1 MLYSKAIAMTALSDL
16 KPTQKFLVMNLLADA
31 GFDVS
36 DWANYD
42 GEHPASNP
50 KYCYNWSFEQPG
62 EMFALPGNG
71 MTLGGR
77 ELGSQAIPNR
87 EFEKPPARPD
97 VVCSRHLDIGLPPHA
112 RRARGRDCWLIIL
125 VARYWRAAIGE
136 RDSIRWK
143 GRESSSRQIPFV
155 CKIRV
160 ALG

>member
-87 EFEKPPARPD
+87 EFEKPP
-97 VVCSRHLDIGLPPHA
+97 LDLMSCAAVTLISAYH
-112 RRARGRDCWLIIL
+112 RTRG
-125 VARYWRAAIGE
+125 APAAETAG
-136 RDSIRWK
+136 
-143 GRESSSRQIPFV
+143 
-155 CKIRV
+155 
-160 ALG
+160 